1 MVELSILK
9 GTKDRLPEEQ
19 ILREKI
25 VDVLK
30 RAFKLFGFQPAT
42 TPILEPFDVL
52 ASKYAGGA
60 EILKE
65 TYKLTDQG
73 GRSLGLRYD
82 LSIPLSRLVGMNPN
96 VGRPFKR
103 YEIGNCFRD
112 GPIKKGRYREFV
124 QCDAD
129 TVGVSSMLADAECL
143 ALAHS
148 IFSELELDV
157 YLGVNNRKLLSGILI
172 AAGVP
177 ENLISTTIL
186 SIDKM
191 KKIGIKKIKKELE
204 TKGVSNDLTEE
215 IFSFFEYE
223 GPFITILE
231 QLESR
236 IENAI
241 GKEGIKELKEL
252 YRFLELFGIEKDV
265 KLLHSL
271 ARGLEIYTGTVFEA
285 FLKDVSILDSSL
297 CGGGRYDKI
306 IGAFLGVED
315 IIPAVG
321 ISFGLDTI
329 FDALS
334 ASDSPKYTSTQVYL
348 IPIKTLDW
356 TIKLA
361 TQLRQNYIY
370 TEVDLMEK
378 RLSKNLDYANRR
390 KIPYV
395 IIIGKRDLA
404 NDCVTLRSMKDGNE
418 EQLSS
423 DKIITRLNELI
434 SKREHKLNL

>member
-25 VDVLK
+25 IDVLK
-30 RAFKLFGFQPAT
+30 HAFKLFGFQPAT

-82 LSIPLSRLVGMNPN
+82 LSVPLSRLVGMNPN

-148 IFSELELDV
+148 IFSELELEV
-157 YLGVNNRKLLSGILI
+157 SFFVNNRKLLSGILI

-191 KKIGIKKIKKELE
+191 KKIGIEGIRTELE
-204 TKGVSNDLTEE
+204 AKGVSNDLTEE
-215 IFSFFEYE
+215 IFSFFEYD
-223 GPFITILE
+223 GPFLTILE

-265 KLLHSL
+265 KLLYSL
-271 ARGLEIYTGTVFEA
+271 ARGLEIYTGTVFEV
-285 FLKDVSILDSSL
+285 FLKDVSIIDSSL

-306 IGAFLGVED
+306 IGAFLGVDD

-356 TIKLA
+356 TVKLA
-361 TQLRQNYIY
+361 TQLRQNAIY
-370 TEVDLMEK
+370 TEVDLMER

-423 DKIITRLNELI
+423 DKIITRLNELL
-434 SKREHKLNL
+434 SK